1 MIAVSERRAHQIQS
15 MPAVR
20 MQHLAS
26 SPNPS
31 EIMSATQNG
40 ILPRKSS
47 VWDLEEQVRS
57 TKLTCRARMT
67 DEAGVCSLR
76 SMANTTRTRCV
87 VELHISVA
95 KAKYSF
101 PQVNVGIHIIVRG
114 HSATL
119 AGHGRD

>member
-1 MIAVSERRAHQIQS
+1 
-15 MPAVR
+15 

-40 ILPRKSS
+40 ILPRKKSSKSS

-57 TKLTCRARMT
+57 NKLTCRARMT

-95 KAKYSF
+95 KAKHSL

-114 HSATL
+114 HYATL
-119 AGHGRD
+119 AGHSRD